1 MKKVKA
7 LFFTAVMILTVAL
20 PSYALAGTPDLTK
33 SLDVAGKAG
42 FGTTVGEAQGQLGP
56 LIADII
62 AVILGFVGTIAFI
75 IFLMGGFLWLTA
87 RGNDEQVKKARMY
100 MTNALIGIVVIILA
114 YSITFY
120 VSEVVFQA
128 AGGRT

>member
-1 MKKVKA
+1 MKKVKT
-7 LFFTAVMILTVAL
+7 LFLTTVMLLTVAL
-20 PSYALAGTPDLTK
+20 PSYALAGRPDITT
-33 SLDVAGKAG
+33 SLDLAGQAG
-42 FGTTVGEAQGQLGP
+42 FGQTVGEAQGRLGP

-87 RGNDEQVKKARMY
+87 RGNDDQVKKAKMY
-100 MTNALIGIVVIILA
+100 MTNALIGIIVIVLA